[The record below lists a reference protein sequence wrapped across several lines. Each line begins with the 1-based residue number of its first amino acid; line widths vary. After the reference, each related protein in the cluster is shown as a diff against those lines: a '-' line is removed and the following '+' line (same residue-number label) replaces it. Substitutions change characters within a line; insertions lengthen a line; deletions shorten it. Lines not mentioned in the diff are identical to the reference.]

1 MSVKSPFTRK
11 MGGEYSPQLSP
22 LAQWFRAIVLQAIS
36 RVFDSHRGYLTRYNS
51 VVEYLI
57 HIQVVKS
64 SILFTGT
71 TKKFVYLQT
80 KYGTIAHLVEHSPEE
95 RGVVGSIPTG
105 TTIQAGVA

>member
-1 MSVKSPFTRK
+1 MEVI
-11 MGGEYSPQLSP
+11 PQLSP

-80 KYGTIAHLVEHSPEE
+80 KYGAVTKLVK
-95 RGVVGSIPTG
+95 VND
-105 TTIQAGVA
+105 

>member
-1 MSVKSPFTRK
+1 MFLRSFRLRP
-11 MGGEYSPQLSP
+11 SPQLSP

-80 KYGTIAHLVEHSPEE
+80 KYGTIAQLVEHLPEE
-95 RGVVGSIPTG
+95 QGVGGSNPPG
-105 TTIQAGVA
+105 TTRS